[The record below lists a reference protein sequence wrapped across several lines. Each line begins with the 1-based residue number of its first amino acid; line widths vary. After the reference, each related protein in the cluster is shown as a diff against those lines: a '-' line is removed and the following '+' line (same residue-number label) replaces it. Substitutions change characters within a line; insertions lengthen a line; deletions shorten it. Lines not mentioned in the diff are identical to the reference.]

1 VRRVQIPEEIADWI
15 ADALRASQGDKERF
29 HRTAIGQLQQRYLA
43 VQSKLDRAYD
53 DRLAGQVTDE
63 MWSRKS
69 AEWETELETIRGE
82 TAKHEQASH
91 DYAVTG
97 SKILELAKSAH
108 NLFIQQNSQDQARL
122 LKTLLSNCT
131 FDRGSLL
138 ATYRKPFDML
148 VEGNENGNRLG
159 GRDSNSEQVPFLSG

>member
-1 VRRVQIPEEIADWI
+1 LPTLYAPAKATRSDSTEPLSANFSSATWRSKTNWIGHTTTGWPGQI
-15 ADALRASQGDKERF
+15 
-29 HRTAIGQLQQRYLA
+29 
-43 VQSKLDRAYD
+43 
-53 DRLAGQVTDE
+53 TDE

-69 AEWETELETIRGE
+69 SEWETELETIRGE

-148 VEGNENGNRLG
+148 VEGNENGNWLG
-159 GRDSNSEQVPFLSG
+159 GRDSNPDKQSQSLLSYR